1 MPDESRKTEIPQ
13 FPTRQYRYTGAPI
26 ALDGLAPPTLLRF
39 VMGRDPHPIP
49 IQPADLPP
57 DPFARLILAADPAL
71 PLTCR
76 DLLTRLD
83 AFNGDAAAGVPVQ
96 RSFVVAD
103 GGQIPWTPETADLE
117 RVLRIAITRS
127 RPQPGSPPDILISTG
142 TLFDSEEIFLQVIG
156 WDPHNGA
163 FQFYERREGSWVW
176 AGSSWDS
183 LTPESRGK
191 GPFDSHINGA
201 LNMKELKAP
210 WVHWHSQAAQ
220 ITNAALAPD
229 DPLRNEPIWINRSP
243 AESYENDVVRPGVL
257 RWHDARFQRC
267 TSADGKSLDR
277 LDQFF
282 RQVLDTSTV
291 NLVSASL
298 SNARLATATADI
310 PLPLSF
316 FVNRDVLF
324 DLIGLE
330 PEIDVPHVPAKVY
343 RDTLV
348 RYGVAITDG
357 RHRFPGDT
365 HFIFVVPEAAF
376 EDNMILQGLLEHG
389 ILSPHLAA
397 SLLMVDFCNPLFSRR
412 RAALLPYVPA
422 TASLTSPSD
431 FEQQLVAAVRA
442 SANSQDPESAEAEF
456 LANIGLSAAGWKRA
470 FEERIENFFSKL
482 VPQFS
487 AEATFA
493 RIFELAESR
502 RREFRRRPLAEFR
515 LTTPVTNIQ
524 CSDPLLECTPDA
536 GIVPKPRTPNSI
548 KKEDCY

>member
-1 MPDESRKTEIPQ
+1 MPDDSRKTETPR
-13 FPTRQYRYTGAPI
+13 FPTRQYRYTAAPV
-26 ALDGLAPPTLLRF
+26 ALDGLSAPTLLRF
-39 VMGRDPHPIP
+39 VMGRDPHPVP

-57 DPFARLILAADPAL
+57 DPFARLILGAGSGPL
-71 PLTCR
+71 PQTCR
-76 DLLTRLD
+76 DLLARLD
-83 AFNGDAAAGVPVQ
+83 SFNGDPASGLPMQ

-103 GGQIPWTPETADLE
+103 GGQIPWSPETADLE
-117 RVLRIAITRS
+117 RVFRIAITRS
-127 RPQPGSPPDILISTG
+127 RPQPGSQPDILISTG
-142 TLFDSEEIFLQVIG
+142 TLFDSEEMFLQVIG
-156 WDPHNGA
+156 WDPQNGA
-163 FQFYERREGSWVW
+163 FQFYERRDGAWVW

-183 LTPESRGK
+183 LTPEARGK
-191 GPFDSHINGA
+191 GPFDSHVNGA

-243 AESYENDVVRPGVL
+243 AESYENDIVRPGIL
-257 RWHDARFQRC
+257 RWHAARFQGC

-277 LDQFF
+277 LDEFF
-282 RQVLDTSTV
+282 RQVLGTSTV
-291 NLVSASL
+291 NLASASL

-310 PLPLSF
+310 PLPMSF
-316 FVNRDVLF
+316 FVNRDALF

-330 PEIDVPHVPAKVY
+330 PDIDVPRVPPKVY

-365 HFIFVVPEAAF
+365 HFVFVVPEPAF
-376 EDNMILQGLLEHG
+376 EDNMILKGLLDRK
-389 ILSPHLAA
+389 ILSPRLAA

-412 RAALLPYVPA
+412 RSALLPYVPNS
-422 TASLTSPSD
+422 ASLVNSGD
-431 FEQQLVAAVRA
+431 FEQQFVAAVQV
-442 SANSQDPESAEAEF
+442 SANSQDA
-456 LANIGLSAAGWKRA
+456 LWKRT

-482 VPQFS
+482 TPQMAS
-487 AEATFA
+487 EATFA
-493 RIFELAESR
+493 RVFELAESR

-524 CSDPLLECTPDA
+524 CIDPLLECTPDA
-536 GIVPKPRTPNSI
+536 DIVPKPRTPDSI